1 LKKAALWSARIEA
14 KRLKDQNLGGQSES
28 FFDRVK
34 REFADKNG
42 VDVGR
47 VSVEFRISS

>member
-1 LKKAALWSARIEA
+1 LKNAALWSARIEA

-34 REFADKNG
+34 REFAERNQ
-42 VDVGR
+42 VDVNK
-47 VSVEFRISS
+47 VQVKFRILA